1 MGLGKDL
8 IGSAMAAGNPY
19 ASYLNAQAGG
29 PMWAMPGKAFNAAR
43 GAVNA
48 TGNAIGS
55 ARDMASNA
63 LNKVRSF
70 GQGGNGNSGS
80 PADSNGDPSAQGGGS
95 AGGQGG
101 SGGAA
106 IDSKTGQQI
115 IKTLETGFKSLE
127 QVGQRA
133 SQLLDENSKE
143 NKELKE
149 KLNEIAQK
157 QDAMYK
163 LAQEQANQMTK
174 KQATMSHPLSKNITT
189 MTTLLERIA
198 RATEDSAKIAKLSVG
213 LGMNSPV
220 KPSAVMAS
228 SGYIDPADNGSGKKK
243 IWFSEMQQMQK
254 DVAFLVKSIKE
265 SNEEISDKLDNV
277 NSSIVANNQKEGGS
291 GLFSKIKSGVLGAG
305 KLGLLGALLA
315 GKATWKH
322 VVQPAADYHITRFKV
337 GAKAK
342 KEELES
348 NALKEYAEALK
359 SGDQDRIKKA
369 KVVLKKNK
377 ISDMMANFAAENQG
391 DVSGMEIFMKN
402 HRNKEKAVPF
412 DTQTR
417 DSIIKGIPLLLSE
430 ILKAISGQDKQWNYE
445 FGRLSTTEEAVKA
458 QEMAAKMKHIEA
470 ADALRGNKGLI
481 WYGKN
486 TGKLNEA
493 VEETRKGVGTA
504 SIEAKNMF
512 GLNGATN
519 SSKLVKATDKEFQE
533 KGIHTYKQQHEVIK
547 DLDANA
553 MKAAK
558 GAVKIAAKAAWN
570 FVIAPIAK
578 AAILEICNRLD
589 STESGR
595 KFFKDFV
602 KPNLPKLLDHC
613 NTWVDVANSTETAFP
628 YILNSIKSFLKDVEE
643 GRRGIFEPVALA
655 IRTALM
661 GQSSNGTTISDTI
674 VKGLEEIKVCVKG
687 TVFESMVVS
696 SVDFIINK
704 AIPILL
710 GKNQKV
716 NEKLKNFNEKT
727 KQLIGTSYTEMT
739 SDEAF
744 NKLGKGS
751 PTELRRLFTATG
763 YSNEDIEKMLGNIE
777 DLKVDQK
784 TTTAPNLMDSL
795 RGMSSPAHSSQI
807 VQAGNTITTIPNLEK
822 LLDDSKQILIRLDEN
837 VIAIKDGTITTIPNL
852 LSEIA
857 AHLNSGNI
865 TLGAI
870 LKNSN
875 KVEVSSKPRE
885 TLREYF
891 SKSDFFQKL
900 HLSVNSAVRDAVEYT
915 LRPISNLVEVVKDSM
930 VLSSMSGIT
939 VSTDNK
945 PLNVI
950 IAGNTLGG
958 SSNAVPV
965 IIKGGLEGL
974 GLAKKR
980 GAFGM
985 AKDFLSY
992 LAGGLLSILGNGFK
1006 AVFATASFA
1015 TKLAGGILKALKPI
1029 ITGAFG
1035 GLKALTA
1042 TILEKIAK
1050 MIMPTLSGIGNLL
1063 KGLGIGIKKSGEL
1076 LLNAIGSVARGALRL
1091 GKHMWDAVKFV
1102 GKMGGKLLGKGYNMA
1117 LGLFGML
1124 TNPIGWLKD
1133 KLVQIIGFFKNLL
1146 TGAMK
1151 TVWKGVKGAG
1161 KAIAGFFGFGE
1172 KGKGSNDSRYLRLI
1186 AAYTKGTY
1194 DNMSIYLRAKGLT
1207 PAKLKLPPASGAG
1220 SLAQTSVS
1228 AIKRVGAGAV
1238 GMATGIT
1245 SFFANSINK
1254 LREKA
1259 KEKREIKNAR
1269 ALEKLAKNTDKIHSQ
1284 FGKYWKWQKTK
1295 SIMGVIGGILQTGFS
1310 TLTSLLSGIFS
1321 GIGNLLG
1328 SLIPGAGRMLSKF
1341 GGPLIK
1347 GAINAVKSMGS
1358 LLGFGAGAGAGA
1370 GAGGGMG
1377 NMIKMLG
1384 RTGGK
1389 LLGPVGL
1396 AFMAYEAIDGAIGGW
1411 KNANKIHDLK
1421 EGQKASFNEKYSA
1434 AAGSAA
1440 GALIGGTLDMF
1451 GGKYL
1456 AQMFGFESM
1465 QEAITKGA
1473 SKFTKKT
1480 SQLVTG
1486 LLGHVRSGLTGKGLA
1501 GAVVSAHTLSG
1512 LIESNPLK
1520 IERINDYKKFESLS
1534 ARDLKYM
1541 LDFGFANPN
1550 DQNFAVQLLA
1560 IKEANGEDSRG
1571 YFEAAWD
1578 KAKKWVTEKFKAI
1591 WEKIKDAGSWIWEKL
1606 TSFPTLIKDALSN
1619 AWEKLKEIAPNT
1631 VEALE
1636 KVGEKFKEFFKPLAD
1651 KLGNIGEFLDQK
1663 ISQVITGVSDV
1674 FSTIA
1679 STVSGVTETVSG
1691 KVKNIINAAKD
1702 SIFGAFD
1709 KMLNFGRNISS
1720 VISEVIGGPVS
1731 AIYDWIKENP
1741 NIGIPVKLLLDKM
1754 GLEEY
1759 NKHGK
1764 AYARK
1769 QEELRLAAEKE
1780 AASRA
1785 QEAQNAPTPGAVPGA
1800 APNTSP
1806 GVVTNSVDAAK
1817 MNKQANIDVSGSL
1830 TIANTPTVFNQ
1841 ILITLKQI
1849 ESNTRVGKKGN
1860 KSSSDSNN
1868 NNGMS
1873 NGAAGNAENAG
1884 ADTQPPAN
1892 SSPPNPTDPA
1902 NVRNL
1907 DNQIKASNEANRTRV
1922 DQQKALENANKTRD
1936 DATISPQTKK
1946 AAGT

>member
-8 IGSAMAAGNPY
+8 IGSAIAAGNPY

-43 GAVNA
+43 NA
-48 TGNAIGS
+48 FNSAENA
-55 ARDMASNA
+55 ASNT

-70 GQGGNGNSGS
+70 GQGGSGGGGGVLI
-80 PADSNGDPSAQGGGS
+80 DSSGDPSAQGGGS

-291 GLFSKIKSGVLGAG
+291 SLFSKIKSGVLGAG

-857 AHLNSGNI
+857 AHLNSGNL

-1194 DNMSIYLRAKGLT
+1194 DNTSIYLRAKGLT

-1295 SIMGVIGGILQTGFS
+1295 SIMGIIGGILQTGFS

-1358 LLGFGAGAGAGA
+1358 MLGFGAGAGAGA
-1370 GAGGGMG
+1370 GAGGMG

-1473 SKFTKKT
+1473 SKLTKKT
-1480 SQLVTG
+1480 SQVVTG

-1571 YFEAAWD
+1571 YFEATWDKVKKWFTEKWANFKDWFGKIWDKTKEWTGGVWDSVTSWFSNAWD
-1578 KAKKWVTEKFKAI
+1578 KTKKWVSDTWNSLSDNLSNA
-1591 WEKIKDAGSWIWEKL
+1591 ASWIWEQGL
-1606 TSFPTLIKDALSN
+1606 EFTSGLREKVKEVWDNVKSFVSNTIDKIKNFFGDIKDRGVDA
-1619 AWEKLKEIAPNT
+1619 A
-1631 VEALE
+1631 EALYNW
-1636 KVGEKFKEFFKPLAD
+1636 GA
-1651 KLGNIGEFLDQK
+1651 
-1663 ISQVITGVSDV
+1663 
-1674 FSTIA
+1674 
-1679 STVSGVTETVSG
+1679 ETF
-1691 KVKNIINAAKD
+1691 N
-1702 SIFGAFD
+1702 SIFGSNKDNKAKEEIKKASQRTPEEIARQKQYEEFIRM
-1709 KMLNFGRNISS
+1709 KEEEEKALKSGRIG
-1720 VISEVIGGPVS
+1720 IAEEIDPEVI
-1731 AIYDWIKENP
+1731 AR
-1741 NIGIPVKLLLDKM
+1741 
-1754 GLEEY
+1754 LEEQ
-1759 NKHGK
+1759 K
-1764 AYARK
+1764 RI
-1769 QEELRLAAEKE
+1769 RREKE
-1780 AASRA
+1780 DAHFARVKEQLDS
-1785 QEAQNAPTPGAVPGA
+1785 NNGIT
-1800 APNTSP
+1800 
-1806 GVVTNSVDAAK
+1806 TNSVDAAK
-1817 MNKQANIDVSGSL
+1817 MSKRANIDVSGSL

-1849 ESNTRVGKKGN
+1849 EANTRVGKKGN